1 MKKVLTKK
9 KKYVAPSVQVLELE
23 ATQILAGSGETNSTP
38 TVNGFQPGGSLGSGN
53 MEESTPARSTSIWD

>member
-23 ATQILAGSGETNSTP
+23 TTQILAGSGETNSTP
-38 TVNGFQPGGSLGSGN
+38 SVNGFGSGGSLGSGD
-53 MEESTPARSTSIWD
+53 MEESSPARRTSIWD

>member
-23 ATQILAGSGETNSTP
+23 TTQILAGSGETNSTP
-38 TVNGFQPGGSLGSGN
+38 TVNGFQPGGSFCTGD
-53 MEESTPARSTSIWD
+53 MEESTSARRTSIWD

>member
-23 ATQILAGSGETNSTP
+23 TTQILAGSGETNSTP
-38 TVNGFQPGGSLGSGN
+38 TVNGFQPGGSLG
-53 MEESTPARSTSIWD
+53 

>member
-9 KKYVAPSVQVLELE
+9 KYVVPSMQILELE
-23 ATQILAGSGETNSTP
+23 TTQILAGSGETNSTP
-38 TVNGFQPGGSLGSGN
+38 TVNGFQPGGSFGTGD

>member
-23 ATQILAGSGETNSTP
+23 TTQILAGSGETNSTP
-38 TVNGFQPGGSLGSGN
+38 TVNGFQPGGSLGIGD
-53 MEESTPARSTSIWD
+53 MEESTSARRTSIWD

>member
-23 ATQILAGSGETNSTP
+23 TTQILAGSGETNSTP
-38 TVNGFQPGGSLGSGN
+38 TVNGFQPGDSFGSVSGGSNPPG
-53 MEESTPARSTSIWD
+53 TTGHK

>member
-23 ATQILAGSGETNSTP
+23 TTQILAGSSETNSTP
-38 TVNGFQPGGSLGSGN
+38 TVNGFQPGGSFGSGD
-53 MEESTPARSTSIWD
+53 MEESTSTRRTSIWD

>member
-9 KKYVAPSVQVLELE
+9 KYVAPSMQVLELE
-23 ATQILAGSGETNSTP
+23 TTQILAGSGETNSTP
-38 TVNGFQPGGSLGSGN
+38 TVNGFQPGGSLGSGD

>member
-23 ATQILAGSGETNSTP
+23 TTQILAGSGETNSTP
-38 TVNGFQPGGSLGSGN
+38 TVNGFQSGGSFGTGD
-53 MEESTPARSTSIWD
+53 MEESTSARRTSIWD